1 MSFKLLKSARALT
14 RHIGSAALVAA
25 SICVAAVSAWA
36 AGPLSSI
43 DDVRVGPLL
52 TTHWAQG
59 DAGGQYCYN
68 YYTPLHRVCGCT
80 ATALGQV
87 MYYHK
92 YPTERILPG
101 EYLYDTIDDYGRWWV
116 FQDGTGGMTNTTSGA
131 YTEFDPPYGGPYE
144 WSKMVDSPTGSTPAD
159 SRAAI
164 GRLTR
169 DAGLAVFSHYF
180 TGETS
185 GFTDAVASS
194 VILNLHYA
202 DAVKTGFNAGK
213 LIANLDAGLPVLLN
227 LTSHAVVADGY
238 GYQDDKLYIHI
249 NYGYSGSS
257 DGWYDTTTDVNGK
270 NLESM
275 VANIFPPTL
284 GARHSSVI
292 SGRVLDTSGN
302 PIANATVTATGAT
315 NVTTTSSANGTYAFI
330 LPAGNYTFAAS
341 KSGAAGSSAT
351 TVAASEQKTRAE
363 GDGWGTGVNNSASGV
378 DVTVYTESDF
388 AKSWSNNANDGRF
401 DNPQNWTGG
410 TLPASGEAVAVFASG
425 DTVISSETAM
435 TVGTVS
441 VPSGTVRFS
450 GSGAVITLGGLNL
463 LSVGST
469 VEITGREGLSDGS
482 IKGVGTLVVNPGAG
496 NTYTMPQ
503 NNGGNAVP
511 FDAAYFWGEAVI
523 KSGTVKFGNIW
534 SFGSRRDNDDNRQI
548 PTVRV
553 KGGATLD
560 ENGLSTGDYNGEIL
574 RVILEEGATLKSTG
588 NSSSGLTSLFLEGNA
603 TVDTSSGKVVACY
616 GYDCGYYPVWVNLGT
631 NTLTK
636 VGTGQF
642 YLSACEF
649 TGTGTFDV
657 QQGEVRVKIDGWN
670 WYPTSTL
677 EDGTLRIRSGAT
689 FTLEN
694 RGDNPT
700 HFTAKDLVLDGTI
713 ARTAA
718 NCVFTVTGTVT
729 GSGTAAALTLAQ
741 GAVFKP
747 SGAGY
752 LTITD
757 SLSGVF
763 ELDMSGVDLSG
774 AQDIP
779 LVSVPSAL
787 ADGVRFAPATIPE
800 GWSVLRVPENDNVRY
815 LLIEGEAVEMPASPT
830 PTAFS
835 VGQQTV
841 VTLTCATEGATIYYT
856 TDGSDPTTSS
866 TAYSAPFTVTDGTT
880 VKARACKT
888 GWRDSLIYIATFT
901 YVPPATLTHRWSFN
915 GTTDAQCLADSVGNA
930 TATKYYNVTWNDGK
944 AVVASTGSKSNAGYL
959 DLGTGVLGSGDATLE
974 VWYEKLE
981 NPASWSYA
989 FGYAKDDGNQF
1000 SVATAY
1006 GYNQEYGGNT
1016 GSQYA
1021 PMYMLIGGEYLACNG
1036 GDRVGIE
1043 PLLPNLPQHISITFK
1058 TNGDGSTT
1066 VRAMSRDAITG
1077 FLLRDKEVTIASWT
1091 LAQASDFKL
1100 SLGRCQWGTFDIKSR
1115 FDEVRTWNGVLSD
1128 EQLSA
1133 NAFAGPDAPVGGR
1146 ESAFSTG
1153 FDIAAGSTFT
1163 IGKEGMFRTD
1173 GSVGVGTGA
1182 SIVFDTANFSGTE
1195 MKFVTGG
1202 FSLPAGASSVLDFV
1216 TLTDSSNYVAR
1227 VENGTIT
1234 VASAQPAYA
1243 KWIGASAP
1251 ASMDD
1256 LTNAVNWTCYGK
1268 DGTTVVADAV
1278 PGPATTLIIDGTTS
1292 FTLPVGL
1299 SPTWGAVLVGG
1310 HAAPHY
1316 GRIASTGGDNN
1327 WITFRGRPNTDYT
1340 PCGEKAVSYLDRTSG
1355 NSPSDLG
1362 GSQLRFDGWIY
1373 VSAEQAGRWDI
1384 RCNFD
1389 DMIAFSLD
1397 GEWQFTHNTWRYGI
1411 TAGSYVSE
1419 GWHRF
1424 TLIVRD
1430 TGGGWGAG
1438 TLVNGKN
1445 YPFAVS
1451 INGGAEL
1458 GFSQLTFGADTTDA
1472 TTVTLA
1478 ADCDWSALGE
1488 INFANGVVLDLN
1500 GHNLKLNDFTTDSFG
1515 SMVTNSAAQKAIMY
1529 FTKETSESK
1538 AVASGMIKEVD
1549 VKIILAKDGDQI
1561 ATWTGAAND
1570 GDPENP
1576 NNWENLAGEPVL
1588 PTADYTV
1595 KISGNNVNFQ
1605 SASSIACKAF
1615 EIGTCTFTAD
1625 CDWRGLYHTPSILGE
1640 ANLNGHNLYLAR
1652 LNAVGG
1658 SFVNNAADTTSR
1670 VLFDVP
1676 SGADYGVF
1684 SEQLFIDNISSL
1696 STGENVFLSLMKPDD
1711 SGDTT
1716 FATQMLLGK
1725 TANVAAEFVQ
1735 TSGTV
1740 SLGDSVNKF
1749 GDSSGHRG
1757 VYTMYDGTLMTGDGS
1772 EFVIGANGN
1781 GTFNLSGGDVTIGQW
1796 ISVGRFSGGNGTFN
1810 MTGGTLTMNKN
1821 CPLWLGGDA
1830 PSTGVFNF
1838 GGTAEATFNGID
1850 IGRFSQGT
1858 LNMNGGTLTVN
1869 RGDGFNVGRDGVGI
1883 VVQSNGTLNVNTTFR
1898 LAWGSGGSV
1907 SGTYTLNGGT
1917 VNVIA
1922 DAYWGEGRSGTFVQN
1937 GGTMN
1942 ANNGVNLA
1950 VGGNASANLTLAGG
1964 VFNTK
1969 FFNRGS
1975 GTANITFNGGTV
1987 AALENTSTFFRGIPS
2002 VNVGAGGMTFDTAG
2016 RTVEISDLG
2025 MNASAGSSFTKAG
2038 SGKLTMDT
2046 LPPTESVVVSN
2057 GTFALKSAQA
2067 DSSHPALTH
2076 RWSFTG
2082 GSLAD
2087 TVGGS
2092 TATTVGSAL
2101 TFADNAVTMS
2111 GNGSGTGSLR
2121 LGNGLVSGNNV
2132 TFEFWARHDA
2142 TKSWSPVFEYGIDNN
2157 NEIALTWEYKRN
2169 DFSWPTMFFYTNGHG
2184 NYTECWWS
2192 SQWLFEDHKMLHI
2205 VVRIE
2210 TGEDGKAVVTTIVR
2224 SAENPS
2230 AEAKVWTQPA
2240 PDGWTLARLANSGV
2254 FCLGGSLC
2262 GDPDANATYDEVRI
2276 WNGALSNGEIA
2287 NSFAKGP
2294 DATAADLEA
2303 IFAPD
2308 GAAPSVVGAVA
2319 VAWGGTLDLGRNDL
2333 TREYVSGGG
2342 TVINGTLT
2350 ASKELRAK
2358 LGDCLTISSGATFN
2372 IDGAKAAFSAE
2383 DIASLATKPKT
2394 YTLVK
2399 VANGG
2404 TIEGSLLQPATDAAL
2419 PTGWHVIQTSG
2430 AVTLRKNGVTIHI
2443 R

>member
-1 MSFKLLKSARALT
+1 MSFKSLKSARFLA
-14 RHIGSAALVAA
+14 RHIGSAALAA

-36 AGPLSSI
+36 AGPLNSI

-80 ATALGQV
+80 ATALGQI
-87 MYYHK
+87 MYYHR

-101 EYLYDTIDDYGRWWV
+101 EYLYDTIDEYGKWWV
-116 FQDGTGGMTNTTSGA
+116 FQDGTGGMTNTTTGA

-144 WSKMVDSPTGSTPAD
+144 WNKMVDSPTGSTPAD

-202 DAVKTGFNAGK
+202 DAVKTGFNADK
-213 LIANLDAGLPVLLN
+213 LIANLDAGLPVVLN

-270 NLESM
+270 NLESF

-341 KSGAAGSSAT
+341 KSGAAGSSAYA
-351 TVAASEQKTRAE
+351 VVASEQKTRAE
-363 GDGWGTGVNNSASGV
+363 GDGWGSGVNNSASGI
-378 DVTVYTESDF
+378 DVTVYSESDF

-511 FDAAYFWGEAVI
+511 FDAAYFWGETVI
-523 KSGTVKFGNIW
+523 KSGTVKAGNIW

-616 GYDCGYYPVWVNLGT
+616 GYDSGYYPVWVNLGT

-636 VGTGQF
+636 VGLGQF

-657 QQGEVRVKIDGWN
+657 QQGEVRVRVDGWN

-677 EDGTLRIRSGAT
+677 DDGTLRIRSGAT

-700 HFTAKDLVLDGTI
+700 HFTAKDLVLDGTL
-713 ARTAA
+713 ARTSAD
-718 NCVFTVTGTVT
+718 CVFTVTGTVT
-729 GSGTAAALTLAQ
+729 GSGTAAALALAQ

-763 ELDMSGVDLSG
+763 ELDMSGVDLSSTNEV
-774 AQDIP
+774 P
-779 LVSVPSAL
+779 LVSVPSTL
-787 ADGVRFAPATIPE
+787 ADGVSFAPATIPE
-800 GWSVLRVPENDNVRY
+800 GWSVLRVPENGNVRY
-815 LLIEGEAVEMPASPT
+815 LLIEGEAVEMPTSPT

-866 TAYSAPFTVTDGTT
+866 TAYSAPFAVTDGTT
-880 VKARACKT
+880 VKARAYKT

-915 GTTDAQCLADSVGNA
+915 GTSDSECLADSVGSVNA
-930 TATKYYNVTWNDGK
+930 TKGVSGSVTWDNGT
-944 AVVASTGSKSNAGYL
+944 AVVASGGSGNDKGYL
-959 DLGTGVLGSGDATLE
+959 EIGGGVLGSGDATLE
-974 VWYEKLE
+974 IWYEKLE
-981 NPASWSYA
+981 NPAAWSSA
-989 FGYAKDDGNQF
+989 FAYGRDGDNRFQIN
-1000 SVATAY
+1000 TAY
-1006 GYNQEYGGNT
+1006 GYNQEYGGNS
-1016 GSQYA
+1016 GSSRSPVTA
-1021 PMYMLIGGEYLACNG
+1021 KIGGTDRISG
-1036 GDRVGIE
+1036 GDWNKGCLASLV
-1043 PLLPNLPQHISITFK
+1043 PNLPQHISITFK
-1058 TNGDGSTT
+1058 RNGDGSTT
-1066 VRAMSRDAITG
+1066 VRWMSRDCVTG
-1077 FLLRDKEVTIASWT
+1077 FLMKECSGTIPSWT
-1091 LAQASDFKL
+1091 LADAPDFIL
-1100 SLGRCQWGTFDIKSR
+1100 TLGRDIGSLYDLKAK
-1115 FDEVRTWNGVLSD
+1115 FHEVRTWNGVLSD

-1133 NAFAGPDAPVGGR
+1133 NAFAGPDAPIGGR

-1202 FSLPAGASSVLDFV
+1202 FSLPAGASGVLDFV
-1216 TLTDSSNYVAR
+1216 TLTDSDNYVAS
-1227 VENGTIT
+1227 VDGGTIT
-1234 VASAQPAYA
+1234 VVSAQPAYA

-1251 ASMDD
+1251 VSMND
-1256 LTNAVNWTCYGK
+1256 LTNAVNWTCYRQ
-1268 DGTTVVADAV
+1268 DGTTVMSGAV
-1278 PGPATTLIIDGTTS
+1278 PGYHTALLIDGTTS
-1292 FTLPVGL
+1292 FTLPSGL
-1299 SPTWGAVLVGG
+1299 LPTWGSVLVGG

-1327 WITFRGRPNTDYT
+1327 WITFRERPNTDYT

-1373 VSAEQAGRWDI
+1373 ASAEQAGRWDI
-1384 RCNFD
+1384 RCAMD
-1389 DMIAFSLD
+1389 DMITFALD
-1397 GEWQFTHNTWRYGI
+1397 GEWQFLLNTWHYGV

-1430 TGGGWGAG
+1430 TGGGYGVSTA
-1438 TLVNGKN
+1438 LNGKN
-1445 YPFAVS
+1445 YPLVVS

-1458 GFSQLTFGADTTDA
+1458 GFSQLTFGAGPS
-1472 TTVTLA
+1472 TVTLA
-1478 ADCDWSALGE
+1478 ADCDWSSLGE

-1515 SMVTNSAAQKAIMY
+1515 SMVTNSAAKKAIMY
-1529 FTKETSESK
+1529 FTKETSESR

-1595 KISGNNVNFQ
+1595 KISGNNVNLQ
-1605 SASSIACKAF
+1605 SAYGIDCKAF

-1625 CDWRGLYHTPSILGE
+1625 CDWRGLDHVPSILGE
-1640 ANLNGHNLYLAR
+1640 VNLNGHNLYLAG

-1676 SGADYGVF
+1676 ASGSYSEF
-1684 SEQLFIDNISSL
+1684 SEQLFIGNISSL
-1696 STGENVFLSLMKPDD
+1696 STGENVFLSLLKPDN
-1711 SGDTT
+1711 SSDTT
-1716 FATQMLLGK
+1716 TITQMLLGK
-1725 TANVAAEFVQ
+1725 SANVAAEFVQ
-1735 TSGTV
+1735 TNGTV
-1740 SLGDSVNKF
+1740 NLGDSVNKF
-1749 GDSSGHRG
+1749 GNSSGHRG
-1757 VYTMYDGTLMTGDGS
+1757 VYAMYGGTLTTGGGS

-1781 GTFNLSGGDVTIGQW
+1781 GTFNLSDGDVTIGNW
-1796 ISVGRFSGGNGTFN
+1796 ISVGRYSGGNGTFN
-1810 MTGGTLTMNKN
+1810 MTGGSLTVSRNNRPM
-1821 CPLWLGGDA
+1821 WLGGDNG
-1830 PSTGVFNF
+1830 TGVFNF
-1838 GGTAEATFNGID
+1838 GGTATATFKGID
-1850 IGRFSQGT
+1850 IGRMKSARGT
-1858 LNMNGGTLTVN
+1858 LNMNGGTLTVSN
-1869 RGDGFNVGRDGVGI
+1869 GDGFNVGRDAVGI
-1883 VVQSNGTLNVNTTFR
+1883 VEQNDGTLNVNTIFR
-1898 LAWGSGGSV
+1898 LAWGSGGGV

-1917 VNVIA
+1917 VNVNA
-1922 DAYWGEGRSGTFVQN
+1922 DAYWGDGRSGTFVQN

-1969 FFNRGS
+1969 FFNKGS

-1987 AALENTSTFFRGIPS
+1987 AAKENTSTFFRGISS
-2002 VNVGAGGMTFDTAG
+2002 VNVEEGGLTFDTAG
-2016 RTVEISDLG
+2016 HTVVITNLV
-2025 MNASAGSSFTKAG
+2025 MNPAVGSSFVKAG
-2038 SGKLTMDT
+2038 AGTLTMDT
-2046 LPPTESVVVSN
+2046 LPPT
-2057 GTFALKSAQA
+2057 
-2067 DSSHPALTH
+2067 D
-2076 RWSFTG
+2076 
-2082 GSLAD
+2082 
-2087 TVGGS
+2087 
-2092 TATTVGSAL
+2092 
-2101 TFADNAVTMS
+2101 
-2111 GNGSGTGSLR
+2111 
-2121 LGNGLVSGNNV
+2121 
-2132 TFEFWARHDA
+2132 
-2142 TKSWSPVFEYGIDNN
+2142 
-2157 NEIALTWEYKRN
+2157 
-2169 DFSWPTMFFYTNGHG
+2169 
-2184 NYTECWWS
+2184 
-2192 SQWLFEDHKMLHI
+2192 
-2205 VVRIE
+2205 
-2210 TGEDGKAVVTTIVR
+2210 AVVA
-2224 SAENPS
+2224 SNASP
-2230 AEAKVWTQPA
+2230 QA
-2240 PDGWTLARLANSGV
+2240 PT
-2254 FCLGGSLC
+2254 
-2262 GDPDANATYDEVRI
+2262 P
-2276 WNGALSNGEIA
+2276 
-2287 NSFAKGP
+2287 
-2294 DATAADLEA
+2294 
-2303 IFAPD
+2303 
-2308 GAAPSVVGAVA
+2308 
-2319 VAWGGTLDLGRNDL
+2319 
-2333 TREYVSGGG
+2333 
-2342 TVINGTLT
+2342 
-2350 ASKELRAK
+2350 
-2358 LGDCLTISSGATFN
+2358 
-2372 IDGAKAAFSAE
+2372 
-2383 DIASLATKPKT
+2383 
-2394 YTLVK
+2394 
-2399 VANGG
+2399 
-2404 TIEGSLLQPATDAAL
+2404 
-2419 PTGWHVIQTSG
+2419 
-2430 AVTLRKNGVTIHI
+2430 
-2443 R
+2443 